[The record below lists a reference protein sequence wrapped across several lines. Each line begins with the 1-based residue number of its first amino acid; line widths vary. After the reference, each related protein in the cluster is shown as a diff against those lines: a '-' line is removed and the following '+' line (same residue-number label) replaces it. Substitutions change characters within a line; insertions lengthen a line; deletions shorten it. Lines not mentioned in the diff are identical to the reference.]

1 LLAADQAGEQLVPPS
16 NRATEL
22 RVQAEILA
30 KSGDFITA
38 DEMFV
43 RSIEFAHADA
53 DPQAWDWSL
62 LFIATAQ
69 ARAGSIYA
77 GLETAGTI
85 QTEAYQVW
93 ALRDIAPMQ
102 AASGDVDGA
111 LGTAASIPEEDA
123 RAHALGGI
131 AIARARVGDLDRAA
145 VIAGGITE
153 PGIRARAYT
162 AITRARVLSGR

>member
-1 LLAADQAGEQLVPPS
+1 
-16 NRATEL
+16 
-22 RVQAEILA
+22 
-30 KSGDFITA
+30 
-38 DEMFV
+38 
-43 RSIEFAHADA
+43 
-53 DPQAWDWSL
+53 
-62 LFIATAQ
+62 
-69 ARAGSIYA
+69 
-77 GLETAGTI
+77 
-85 QTEAYQVW
+85 
-93 ALRDIAPMQ
+93 PMQ